1 MNEESPTIMT
11 DPVKIQGEFIKKM
24 MDFSSFQFDQ
34 KKEELE
40 KEKGQLLADNV
51 EANIYFEKN
60 KTSAEE
66 CKLYIQLFNYSLCEK
81 DYEIKNVE
89 LDLAKASFYRERIK
103 KCIHFLMAI
112 SKEPKDKDRELKIT
126 RDFNEE
132 FKKMILEEVTN
143 LLKRKVEFQKIKLR
157 KNTSLGQVDFMIE
170 KSLFSKKEIETT
182 NKNME
187 LLERELLYYS
197 NEENTKSLLEDFSI
211 KTMPF
216 EYLTARDAISIFIYL
231 ELLKEKR
238 VEKGTNRR

>member
-1 MNEESPTIMT
+1 
-11 DPVKIQGEFIKKM
+11 
-24 MDFSSFQFDQ
+24 
-34 KKEELE
+34 
-40 KEKGQLLADNV
+40 
-51 EANIYFEKN
+51 
-60 KTSAEE
+60 
-66 CKLYIQLFNYSLCEK
+66 
-81 DYEIKNVE
+81 
-89 LDLAKASFYRERIK
+89 
-103 KCIHFLMAI
+103 
-112 SKEPKDKDRELKIT
+112 
-126 RDFNEE
+126 
-132 FKKMILEEVTN
+132 MILEEVTN

>member
-1 MNEESPTIMT
+1 
-11 DPVKIQGEFIKKM
+11 
-24 MDFSSFQFDQ
+24 
-34 KKEELE
+34 
-40 KEKGQLLADNV
+40 
-51 EANIYFEKN
+51 
-60 KTSAEE
+60 
-66 CKLYIQLFNYSLCEK
+66 
-81 DYEIKNVE
+81 
-89 LDLAKASFYRERIK
+89 
-103 KCIHFLMAI
+103 MAI

-143 LLKRKVEFQKIKLR
+143 LLKRRLELQKIKLR

-231 ELLKEKR
+231 EFLKEKR
-238 VEKGTNRR
+238 DEKGMKRR